1 MTARLTPAD
10 LVPLRAPAD
19 TAFDRIDRIDRID
32 KIWIQDNLVHLENL
46 VNRA

>member
-1 MTARLTPAD
+1 MQPARR
-10 LVPLRAPAD
+10 VRAD
-19 TAFDRIDRIDRID
+19 TALDRIDKIDRIDRIDRID